1 MAWSFH
7 FGAKQ
12 AIAALALLGFVA
24 SSVSAMT
31 FPATHERQ
39 VVVNRTLKG
48 DQMTR
53 ATVGQEPR
61 INPAATEGAAP
72 LKRPPLGCDGA
83 FSPVADPAR
92 ANIFRRC
99 MT

>member
-1 MAWSFH
+1 MVWSFH

-24 SSVSAMT
+24 SGVSAMT

-39 VVVNRTLKG
+39 MVVNRTLKG
-48 DQMTR
+48 DRLIQ

-92 ANIFRRC
+92 ANVFKRC

>member
-1 MAWSFH
+1 MVWSFH
-7 FGAKQ
+7 FGATQ

-24 SSVSAMT
+24 SGVSAMT
-31 FPATHERQ
+31 FPATDKRQ

-48 DQMTR
+48 DRLIQ
-53 ATVGQEPR
+53 APVGQEPR

-72 LKRPPLGCDGA
+72 LKRPPLGCDRA

-92 ANIFRRC
+92 ANIFKRC
-99 MT
+99 IT

>member
-1 MAWSFH
+1 MVWSFH

-24 SSVSAMT
+24 SGVSAMT
-31 FPATHERQ
+31 FPAKHERQ
-39 VVVNRTLKG
+39 VVVDRTLKG
-48 DQMTR
+48 DRLIQ
-53 ATVGQEPR
+53 APVGQEPQ
-61 INPAATEGAAP
+61 ISPAATGGAAP
-72 LKRPPLGCDGA
+72 LKRPPLGCDAA

-92 ANIFRRC
+92 ANIFKRC